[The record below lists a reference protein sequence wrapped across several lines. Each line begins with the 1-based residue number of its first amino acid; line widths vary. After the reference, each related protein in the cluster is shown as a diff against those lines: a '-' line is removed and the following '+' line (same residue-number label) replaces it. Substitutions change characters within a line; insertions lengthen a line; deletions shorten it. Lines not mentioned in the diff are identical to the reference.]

1 MYDIAIIGAGPA
13 GMTAGVYAARKK
25 LKTILLSKDIGG
37 QAAWSSD
44 IENYLGFS
52 MVTGA
57 ELTSKFEHHL
67 ERFKDDVELR
77 ILQHGVE
84 KIEKL
89 DANFKIHADGKTITA
104 RAVII
109 AGGKVPRH
117 LDIPGEKEFLNKG
130 VSYCAW
136 CDGPIFEGKDIV
148 VAGGGNAA
156 LDAVLNVSKMVR
168 NIYVVN
174 LAPELTADP
183 VMVDKVMQLPHVRV
197 MNNTELLR
205 IVGDKFL
212 SGVEVKDRDKGTHKT
227 LDVEGIFIEVGSV
240 PATDYLHNFLKLNHE
255 GEIIIDKNNMTSQ
268 AGVFAAG
275 DITDVIEKQII
286 VAAGEGAK
294 AALQASQYLT
304 KQKH

>member
-212 SGVEVKDRDKGTHKT
+212 SGVEVKDRDTGTHKT

-255 GEIIIDKNNMTSQ
+255 GEIVIDKNNMTSQ

-294 AALQASQYLT
+294 AAIQASQYLT

>member
-255 GEIIIDKNNMTSQ
+255 GEIVIDKNNMTSQ

>member
-67 ERFKDDVELR
+67 ARFKDDVELR

-268 AGVFAAG
+268 AGAFAAG

-294 AALQASQYLT
+294 AAIQASQYLT

>member
-57 ELTSKFEHHL
+57 ELTTKFEHHL
-67 ERFKDDVELR
+67 EKFKDDVELR
-77 ILQHGVE
+77 VLQHGVE

-294 AALQASQYLT
+294 AAIQASQYLT

>member
-25 LKTILLSKDIGG
+25 LKTNLLSKDIGG

-294 AALQASQYLT
+294 AAIQASQYLT

>member
-52 MVTGA
+52 MLTGA
-57 ELTSKFEHHL
+57 ELTTKFEHHL
-67 ERFKDDVELR
+67 EKFKDDVELR

-84 KIEKL
+84 QIEKL
-89 DANFKIHADGKTITA
+89 DTHFKIHADGKTITA

-240 PATDYLHNFLKLNHE
+240 PATDYLRNFLKLNHE
-255 GEIIIDKNNMTSQ
+255 GEIVIDKNNMTSQ

-294 AALQASQYLT
+294 AAIQASQYLT